1 MNGKKFF
8 LVDVIAHILH
18 DLKCRLLTALKDEG
32 EELNS
37 SDIDWVIT
45 MPAIKEPKEEKM
57 MREAGYKVSL
67 ISNHQESLI
76 HVGTVRRN

>member
-1 MNGKKFF
+1 M
-8 LVDVIAHILH
+8 DVIAHILH
-18 DLKCRLLTALKDEG
+18 DLKCRLLTALKEEDE
-32 EELNS
+32 ELKLLNS

-45 MPAIKEPKEEKM
+45 MPAMKELKEKKM

-76 HVGTVRRN
+76 LTCRYSKA